1 VFLRVL
7 GAFVVQKKLNE
18 QELYDYAVK
27 RLAARAY
34 SIAEM
39 RRRLDERA
47 RSRPEARAVL
57 ARLKDHGYLND
68 ERFAQTYASARLE
81 NQQLG
86 RVRVVSDLRLRLVAP
101 EVAERAARKAY
112 EGVAEAELLRAH
124 LARRLRRR
132 PPPAERRKLASLYR
146 ALRRAGFSHGGVL
159 AELHRLRADPEVLE
173 KLETEEDA
181 TGRITEES

>member
-1 VFLRVL
+1 
-7 GAFVVQKKLNE
+7 VVQKKLNE

-34 SIAEM
+34 SVAEM

-47 RSRPEARAVL
+47 RNRPEARAVL

-68 ERFAQTYASARLE
+68 ERFAQNYASARLE

-112 EGVAEAELLRAH
+112 EGVAEAEVLRAH

-132 PPPAERRKLASLYR
+132 PPPAEPRKLASLYR

-159 AELHRLRADPEVLE
+159 AELCRLRTDPEVLE

-181 TGRITEES
+181 AGRSAEET